1 MRMKKPKKRTEK
13 INMENK
19 SIMEEDEAN
28 VKRQRLKF
36 GERK

>member
-28 VKRQRLKF
+28 VKR
-36 GERK
+36 